1 MINENPREEDEAQTE
16 EEEARPADGEPEAE
30 IACESPEFE
39 GHPSF
44 GRTPM
49 PGGL

>member
-1 MINENPREEDEAQTE
+1 MIDEHPRKEGEFQAE
-16 EEEARPADGEPEAE
+16 EEEARRADGEPEAK